1 CISIFNYFLDLLKTH
16 NYNQHKKFITFVNC
30 DAEEKIMKKIIILAA
45 SLLIVAIAGNIVL
58 YNAYKNQKKN
68 VDEYSTKLK
77 NLDSQLQE
85 TKKQLDEETQK
96 RQQFADVCQT
106 LQNQNEKLLE
116 KINALQSP
124 KKNKSSSSAA
134 KKSQPRKKTKSTR
147 R

>member
-1 CISIFNYFLDLLKTH
+1 
-16 NYNQHKKFITFVNC
+16 
-30 DAEEKIMKKIIILAA
+30 MKKIIILAA